1 MIVITGPGR
10 SGTSLLA
17 RIYQELGFDPTVG
30 GGGWEA
36 SINGGLED
44 IEIGVLNQRI
54 IEDLGMRS
62 PVYRLADRLRAAR
75 RAASRQ
81 SSAPGSEAGAD
92 ARAPARP
99 GLSRS
104 LVMRSLVMN
113 SIGRQIRLLQW
124 DRVDAVVARYGE
136 EIRELSR
143 ARVVVK
149 DPQFCQTLWVWAA
162 AGADIDHVVVSVR
175 SVEATAKRLL
185 DSGHLPWWAERQAR
199 NHVAYRLGLVVTA
212 LHDHRLSHAFLRF
225 PDFLDEPET
234 LFDALRFPPPVERG
248 DFLEVFEA
256 IRDPGAVHIWK

>member
-44 IEIGVLNQRI
+44 IEIGELNQRI

-62 PVYRLADRLRAAR
+62 PVYRLADRVRAAR
-75 RAASRQ
+75 RAASRR
-81 SSAPGSEAGAD
+81 SPTPRSGPGADD
-92 ARAPARP
+92 ARAPARS
-99 GLSRS
+99 GLS
-104 LVMRSLVMN
+104 RSLVMN

-124 DRVDAVVARYGE
+124 DRVDRVVARHGE
-136 EIRELSR
+136 EIRELARTR
-143 ARVVVK
+143 AVVK
-149 DPQFCQTLWVWAA
+149 DPQFCHTLWVWAA
-162 AGADIDHVVVSVR
+162 AGADISHVVVSVR
-175 SVEATAKRLL
+175 SVEATAERLL

-199 NHVAYRLGLVVTA
+199 NHVAYRLGLVVAA
-212 LHDHRLSHAFLRF
+212 LYDHRLSHAFLRF

-234 LFDALRFPPPVERG
+234 LFDALRFPRPVERV